1 MNRVLTAF
9 VAVLVGATPFSLAA
23 DGLADQTQV
32 MITDTN
38 QSALLGWGTVT
49 NGEMTLEFS
58 GAAPGTEIDFVFIL
72 PQGEGDFIPLSGTV
86 QNDGTI
92 KVDSGG
98 REVALSSWLA
108 SKNVVLAQ
116 RLADKLQPET
126 NDDNKLERVPEAEAP
141 LVTPSTPDIGGESG
155 VESAL
160 PQTAP
165 PPQSQTGVNQGANPS
180 PTSPDAALPP
190 AGEGVPPVPGTP
202 VPESAA
208 GTEPGL
214 NDGSTAGGS
223 TEGSAEDAAGQNTS
237 PGTANPEGPGTTDPD
252 TANPGTTGPGTGSG
266 ADDGTG
272 TGVAPGAPPAEP
284 GENTQPAPAPQDGS
298 QNGGAAGSG
307 DSGDNSGGDNSSGDN
322 SSGSG
327 ENAGETPPAA
337 PDDGSAVDDP
347 GDNGGAND
355 GVSDP
360 GGAQS
365 GADEPS
371 PGEPSSGEP
380 GTEPEAG
387 PADPGSPPGEPDTP
401 DDAPDNSN
409 DGEVSPPD
417 NSAAGDTGLVEPTP
431 EPEPEPTPPTAAPGG
446 DDGSGVSEGAGS
458 AADGADGS
466 QPGDDGAADTGT
478 TGEETP
484 PAPSGP

>member
-1 MNRVLTAF
+1 M
-9 VAVLVGATPFSLAA
+9 VGATPFSLAA
-23 DGLADQTQV
+23 NGLADQTQV

-58 GAAPGTEIDFVFIL
+58 GAAAGTKIDFVFAP
-72 PQGEGDFIPLSGTV
+72 PQGEGELIPLSGTV

-92 KVDSGG
+92 KVNSGG
-98 REVALSSWLA
+98 REVALSTWLA
-108 SKNVVLAQ
+108 SKNVLLAQ
-116 RLADKLQPET
+116 TLADKLQPEA

-160 PQTAP
+160 PRTAP
-165 PPQSQTGVNQGANPS
+165 PPQSQTQPKADQGAKPS
-180 PTSPDAALPP
+180 KTSPNAALPP
-190 AGEGVPPVPGTP
+190 PGEGVPPAPGTP

-214 NDGSTAGGS
+214 NDGNAAGGS
-223 TEGSAEDAAGQNTS
+223 TEDPAGQNTS
-237 PGTANPEGPGTTDPD
+237 PGTANPETGPGTTDPD
-252 TANPGTTGPGTGSG
+252 TANPGTTGPGTT
-266 ADDGTG
+266 D
-272 TGVAPGAPPAEP
+272 PGAPPAEP
-284 GENTQPAPAPQDGS
+284 GESTQPAPQDGS
-298 QNGGAAGSG
+298 QNGGVADND
-307 DSGDNSGGDNSSGDN
+307 DSGNNGGGSSGGDDSSGDN
-322 SSGSG
+322 GGGSG
-327 ENAGETPPAA
+327 EDAGETPPAA

-355 GVSDP
+355 DVSDP

-371 PGEPSSGEP
+371 PGEPSADEP

-401 DDAPDNSN
+401 DGAPDNS
-409 DGEVSPPD
+409 DGDEVSPPD
-417 NSAAGDTGLVEPTP
+417 NSAAGDTGLAEPTP
-431 EPEPEPTPPTAAPGG
+431 DPAPEPTPPTAAPGG
-446 DDGSGVSEGAGS
+446 DDGSGVSEGEGS
-458 AADGADGS
+458 VADGGADGS

-484 PAPSGP
+484 LAPSGP